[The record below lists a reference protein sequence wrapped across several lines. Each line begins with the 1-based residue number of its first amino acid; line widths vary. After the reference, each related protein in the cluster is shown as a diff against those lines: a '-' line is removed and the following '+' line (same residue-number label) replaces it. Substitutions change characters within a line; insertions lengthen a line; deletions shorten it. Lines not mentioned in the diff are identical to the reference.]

1 MINYKYEKIQ
11 SLNDLE
17 YSIFEYILKNET
29 VASTMSIREIA
40 DIVHVSTATVMRMT
54 KKLGF
59 SGWKE
64 FCYHLKNS
72 VKELKVSTQYHENI
86 RQFELFLRNLS
97 ESEYIHKLS
106 EAVTLVSK
114 AKRIIF
120 IGVGTSGAL
129 AEYGARYF
137 SNSGLESYAITDL
150 HQSLKAKIGKG
161 SLVIVLSVSGETTLL
176 VKSIIEL
183 KVKDVKII
191 VVTNHENSTLSKFSN
206 ITLSY
211 EFKEIFSEYDDIE
224 NLTSSLPVIALIEI
238 LVSKATEKNKM

>member
-1 MINYKYEKIQ
+1 MMDYNYEKVQ
-11 SLNDLE
+11 TLNDLE
-17 YSIFEYILKNET
+17 SSIFEYILKNET
-29 VASTMSIREIA
+29 IASTMSIREMA
-40 DIVHVSTATVMRMT
+40 DVVHVSTATVMRMT

-72 VKELKVSTQYHENI
+72 VRELKVSTQYHENI
-86 RQFELFLRNLS
+86 RQFEFFLRNLS
-97 ESEYIHKLS
+97 ESEYIYKVS
-106 EAVTLVSK
+106 DAVALISN

-137 SNSGLESYAITDL
+137 SNSGLESHAITDL
-150 HQSLKAKIGKG
+150 HQSLRARVGED
-161 SLVIVLSVSGETTLL
+161 SLVVILSVSGETSLL

-183 KVKDVKII
+183 KSKDIKII
-191 VVTNHENSTLSKFSN
+191 VITNHDDSTLSKFSN

-211 EFKEIFSEYDDIE
+211 EFKEIFSNYDAIE

-238 LVSKATEKNKM
+238 LVSKVTESKKV